1 MVASAEMT
9 SQGKLLAQA
18 KGEAGLAAPRGPGQ
32 DGYDLHIPYAKGM
45 LEPLDRLE
53 TLRKLKELQERIAE
67 LAYQLTGEE
76 PAAWAPRVDLLEEE
90 EHYVLLVD
98 LPGVRP
104 EDLELLE
111 EGSRVTLAGVRHP
124 LPGTYLLEERP
135 MGTFRRTLDLPGPI
149 EEGTAQ
155 ATLRQGV
162 LEVRFRKKRGGALPL

>member
-1 MVASAEMT
+1 
-9 SQGKLLAQA
+9 
-18 KGEAGLAAPRGPGQ
+18 
-32 DGYDLHIPYAKGM
+32 M
-45 LEPLDRLE
+45 LERLDRLE
-53 TLRKLKELQERIAE
+53 TLRKLKELQERIAD

-76 PAAWAPRVDLLEEE
+76 PATWSPRVDLLEDE

-111 EGSRVTLAGVRHP
+111 EGSRITLAGVRHP

-135 MGTFRRTLDLPGPI
+135 MGTFSRTLDLPGPI

-155 ATLRQGV
+155 ASLRQGV
-162 LEVRFRKKRGGALPL
+162 LEVRFKKRKGAALPLGQ

>member
-1 MVASAEMT
+1 
-9 SQGKLLAQA
+9 
-18 KGEAGLAAPRGPGQ
+18 
-32 DGYDLHIPYAKGM
+32 M
-45 LEPLDRLE
+45 LEPLDRWE

-67 LAYQLTGEE
+67 LAYRLTGEE
-76 PAAWAPRVDLLEEE
+76 PAAWTPRVDLLEDE

-111 EGSRVTLAGVRHP
+111 EGSRITLAGVRHP

-155 ATLRQGV
+155 AVLRQGV
-162 LEVRFRKKRGGALPL
+162 LEVRFRKKNGASLPLGQ

>member
-1 MVASAEMT
+1 M
-9 SQGKLLAQA
+9 
-18 KGEAGLAAPRGPGQ
+18 
-32 DGYDLHIPYAKGM
+32 
-45 LEPLDRLE
+45 LDRPDHLE

-67 LAYQLTGEE
+67 LAYQLTGALPEGQPLE
-76 PAAWAPRVDLLEEE
+76 PAAWVPRVDLLEDE

-135 MGTFRRTLDLPGPI
+135 MGTFRRTLELPGPI

-155 ATLRQGV
+155 ASLRQGV
-162 LEVRFRKKRGGALPL
+162 LEVRFRKREGARLPLAQ

>member
-1 MVASAEMT
+1 
-9 SQGKLLAQA
+9 
-18 KGEAGLAAPRGPGQ
+18 
-32 DGYDLHIPYAKGM
+32 M

-67 LAYQLTGEE
+67 LAYQLAGEE
-76 PAAWAPRVDLLEEE
+76 PAAWAPRVDLLEEA

-135 MGTFRRTLDLPGPI
+135 TGTFRRTLDLPGPI

>member
-1 MVASAEMT
+1 M
-9 SQGKLLAQA
+9 
-18 KGEAGLAAPRGPGQ
+18 
-32 DGYDLHIPYAKGM
+32 
-45 LEPLDRLE
+45 LDRPDHLE

-67 LAYQLTGEE
+67 LAYQLTGALPEGQPLE
-76 PAAWAPRVDLLEEE
+76 PAAWVPRVDLLEDE

-135 MGTFRRTLDLPGPI
+135 MGTFRRTLELPGPI

-155 ATLRQGV
+155 ASLRQGV
-162 LEVRFRKKRGGALPL
+162 LEVRFRKREGAKLPLAQ

>member
-1 MVASAEMT
+1 
-9 SQGKLLAQA
+9 
-18 KGEAGLAAPRGPGQ
+18 
-32 DGYDLHIPYAKGM
+32 M
-45 LEPLDRLE
+45 LERLDRLE

-76 PAAWAPRVDLLEEE
+76 PAAWAPRVDLLEDED
-90 EHYVLLVD
+90 HYILLVD

-155 ATLRQGV
+155 ASLRHGV
-162 LEVRFRKKRGGALPL
+162 LEVRFRKRKGTSLPLAQ

>member
-1 MVASAEMT
+1 
-9 SQGKLLAQA
+9 
-18 KGEAGLAAPRGPGQ
+18 
-32 DGYDLHIPYAKGM
+32 M
-45 LEPLDRLE
+45 LEPLNRLE
-53 TLRKLKELQERIAE
+53 TLRKLRELQERIAQ
-67 LAYQLTGEE
+67 LAHQLTGEE
-76 PAAWAPRVDLLEEE
+76 PAAWTPRVDLLEDE

-111 EGSRVTLAGVRHP
+111 EGSRITLAGVRYP

-155 ATLRQGV
+155 ANLRQGV
-162 LEVRFRKKRGGALPL
+162 LEIRFKKKKARALPL

>member
-1 MVASAEMT
+1 M
-9 SQGKLLAQA
+9 
-18 KGEAGLAAPRGPGQ
+18 
-32 DGYDLHIPYAKGM
+32 
-45 LEPLDRLE
+45 
-53 TLRKLKELQERIAE
+53 
-67 LAYQLTGEE
+67 
-76 PAAWAPRVDLLEEE
+76 DLLETE

-111 EGSRVTLAGVRHP
+111 EGQRVTLAGVRHP

-155 ATLRQGV
+155 ATLRNGV
-162 LEVRFRKKRGGALPL
+162 LEVRFRKKPATALPLKEA

>member
-1 MVASAEMT
+1 MAS
-9 SQGKLLAQA
+9 
-18 KGEAGLAAPRGPGQ
+18 
-32 DGYDLHIPYAKGM
+32 HIPYAKGM

-98 LPGVRP
+98 LPGCAPRTWSFWRREAASPV
-104 EDLELLE
+104 
-111 EGSRVTLAGVRHP
+111 AGVRHP

-162 LEVRFRKKRGGALPL
+162 LEVRFRKKQGGALPL

>member
-1 MVASAEMT
+1 
-9 SQGKLLAQA
+9 
-18 KGEAGLAAPRGPGQ
+18 
-32 DGYDLHIPYAKGM
+32 M

-76 PAAWAPRVDLLEEE
+76 PAAWTPRVDLLENEA
-90 EHYVLLVD
+90 HYVLLVD

-111 EGSRVTLAGVRHP
+111 EGSRITLAGVRHP

-155 ATLRQGV
+155 AALRQGV
-162 LEVRFRKKRGGALPL
+162 LEVRFQKKKGRTLPL

>member
-1 MVASAEMT
+1 
-9 SQGKLLAQA
+9 
-18 KGEAGLAAPRGPGQ
+18 
-32 DGYDLHIPYAKGM
+32 M

-76 PAAWAPRVDLLEEE
+76 PAAWTPRVDLLEDEA
-90 EHYVLLVD
+90 HYVLLVD

-111 EGSRVTLAGVRHP
+111 EGSRITLAGVRHP

-155 ATLRQGV
+155 AALRQGV
-162 LEVRFRKKRGGALPL
+162 LEVRFQKKKGRTLPL

>member
-1 MVASAEMT
+1 
-9 SQGKLLAQA
+9 
-18 KGEAGLAAPRGPGQ
+18 
-32 DGYDLHIPYAKGM
+32 M
-45 LEPLDRLE
+45 LERLDRLE
-53 TLRKLKELQERIAE
+53 TLRKLKELQDRIAE

-76 PAAWAPRVDLLEEE
+76 PAAWVPRVDLLEDED
-90 EHYVLLVD
+90 HYILLVD

-111 EGSRVTLAGVRHP
+111 EGNRVTLAGVRHP

-155 ATLRQGV
+155 AALRQGV
-162 LEVRFRKKRGGALPL
+162 LEVRFRKRPGTPLPVAQ

>member
-1 MVASAEMT
+1 
-9 SQGKLLAQA
+9 
-18 KGEAGLAAPRGPGQ
+18 
-32 DGYDLHIPYAKGM
+32 M
-45 LEPLDRLE
+45 LERHDRLE

-67 LAYQLTGEE
+67 LAYLLTGEE
-76 PAAWAPRVDLLEEE
+76 PAAWTPRVDLLETE

-111 EGSRVTLAGVRHP
+111 EGQRVTLAGVRHP
-124 LPGTYLLEERP
+124 LPGTYLLEGRP

-155 ATLRQGV
+155 ATLRNGV
-162 LEVRFRKKRGGALPL
+162 LEVRFRKRPATALPLKEA

>member
-1 MVASAEMT
+1 
-9 SQGKLLAQA
+9 
-18 KGEAGLAAPRGPGQ
+18 
-32 DGYDLHIPYAKGM
+32 M
-45 LEPLDRLE
+45 LERHDRLE

-67 LAYQLTGEE
+67 L
-76 PAAWAPRVDLLEEE
+76 V
-90 EHYVLLVD
+90 VD

-111 EGSRVTLAGVRHP
+111 EGQRVTLAGVRHP

-155 ATLRQGV
+155 ATLRNGV
-162 LEVRFRKKRGGALPL
+162 LEVRFRKRPATALPLKEA

>member
-1 MVASAEMT
+1 
-9 SQGKLLAQA
+9 
-18 KGEAGLAAPRGPGQ
+18 
-32 DGYDLHIPYAKGM
+32 M
-45 LEPLDRLE
+45 LEHLDRLE

-76 PAAWAPRVDLLEEE
+76 PAAWSPRVDLLEDEE
-90 EHYVLLVD
+90 QYVLLVD

-111 EGSRVTLAGVRHP
+111 EGSRIILAGVRHP

-155 ATLRQGV
+155 ASLRQGV
-162 LEVRFRKKRGGALPL
+162 LEVRFKKRRGAALPLGQ

>member
-1 MVASAEMT
+1 M
-9 SQGKLLAQA
+9 
-18 KGEAGLAAPRGPGQ
+18 
-32 DGYDLHIPYAKGM
+32 
-45 LEPLDRLE
+45 LDRPDHLE

-67 LAYQLTGEE
+67 LAYQLTGALPEGQPLE
-76 PAAWAPRVDLLEEE
+76 PAAWVPRVDLLEDE

-135 MGTFRRTLDLPGPI
+135 MGTFRRTLELPGPI

-155 ATLRQGV
+155 ASLRQGV
-162 LEVRFRKKRGGALPL
+162 LEIRFRKREGARLPLAQ

>member
-1 MVASAEMT
+1 
-9 SQGKLLAQA
+9 
-18 KGEAGLAAPRGPGQ
+18 
-32 DGYDLHIPYAKGM
+32 M

-67 LAYQLTGEE
+67 LAYQLAGEE
-76 PAAWAPRVDLLEEE
+76 PASWAPRVDLLEDEG
-90 EHYVLLVD
+90 HYVLLVD

-111 EGSRVTLAGVRHP
+111 EGSRITLAGVRYP

-162 LEVRFRKKRGGALPL
+162 LEVRFKKKKGSALPL